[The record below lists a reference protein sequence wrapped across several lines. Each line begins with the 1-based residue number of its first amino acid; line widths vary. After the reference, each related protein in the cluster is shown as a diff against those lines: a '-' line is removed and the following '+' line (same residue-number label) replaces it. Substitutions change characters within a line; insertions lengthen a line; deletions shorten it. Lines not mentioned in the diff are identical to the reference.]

1 MLKGRMNFATDA
13 TPLHLTQPSAAT
25 AVDSVRMLQTLLA
38 NLEGMFY
45 RSRNDEHWTMEFLSE
60 GCQRLT
66 GYKPEDLLLNR
77 RISYEEIMHPQDRR
91 RVRHTIQA
99 ALAANTFY
107 ELEYRLVR
115 ADGAVRW
122 VSERGVGLFDCAGV
136 LTSMEGIIYD
146 VTNRKLAEVAS
157 RETER
162 RYQSLFDNALYGI
175 FRTSIDGH
183 YLDANP
189 ALARIYGFA
198 SPRELIVE
206 LADIRTQLYVLPTR
220 REEFMAQIRRHGT
233 VSGFES
239 QVYRRDGQVIW
250 IAETAR
256 AVLDEDGN
264 VTCYEGMVEDISE
277 RKRQHESLMA
287 ARLAAESATRAK
299 SEFLANMSHEI
310 RTPMNGVIGMTTL
323 LLDTPLNATQRECAV
338 VVRDSARELLTVI
351 NDILD
356 FSKIEAGKLQ
366 LELREVQLRE
376 TLEGVVRLLAMD
388 AGGKGLQIDVRIDPT
403 LPAFVKGDDGR
414 IRQILLNL
422 GGNAVKFTATGSVSF
437 ALDVL
442 EQSGDSSVVR
452 IAVTD
457 TGIGIPADR
466 IGALFT
472 PFTQVDS
479 STTRQFGGTGLGLS
493 ISHRLVELMGGA
505 IGVESTPG
513 AGSTFW
519 FTVRFEH
526 ACAPAASL
534 LPGIL
539 EQMATQDGS
548 SHVAAAASVLLV
560 EDNVVNQ
567 KVAARLLQK
576 YGCRVDITA
585 DGRSA
590 IEKWRIGDYDLIF
603 MDCQMP
609 ELDGYAATREIRRLE
624 QGARRIPIV
633 ALTAHAM
640 KGDDRVCFEAGMDDY
655 LSKPLD
661 SAKLRAC
668 LARHLPRSVQKPSR
682 PT

>member
-1 MLKGRMNFATDA
+1 MLKGRMNFAADA
-13 TPLHLTQPSAAT
+13 TPLHLTQPSPAT
-25 AVDSVRMLQTLLA
+25 AIDSVRMLQTLLA

-45 RSRNDEHWTMEFLSE
+45 RSRNDAHWTMEFLSE
-60 GCQRLT
+60 GCRRLT
-66 GYKPEDLLLNR
+66 GYKPEELLLNR
-77 RISYEEIMHPQDRR
+77 RISYEEITHPQDRG
-91 RVRHTIQA
+91 RVRQTIQA

-122 VSERGVGLFDCAGV
+122 VSERGVGLFDSAGV

-198 SPRELIVE
+198 SARELILE
-206 LADIRTQLYVLPTR
+206 LSDIRSQLYVLPTR

-256 AVLDEDGN
+256 AVPDEDGN

-310 RTPMNGVIGMTTL
+310 RTPMNGVIGMATL
-323 LLDTPLNATQRECAV
+323 LLDTPLNATQHECAAI
-338 VVRDSARELLTVI
+338 VRDSARELLAVI

-366 LELREVQLRE
+366 LELHEVQLRE
-376 TLEGVVRLLAMD
+376 TIEGVVRLLALD
-388 AGGKGLQIDVRIDPT
+388 AGAKGLQIHMRIDPT
-403 LPAFVKGDDGR
+403 LPAFVKGDGGR
-414 IRQILLNL
+414 IRQVLLNL
-422 GGNAVKFTATGSVSF
+422 GGNAVKFTASGSVSF

-442 EQSGDSSVVR
+442 EHKDDSSVVR

-466 IGALFT
+466 LGALFT

-493 ISHRLVELMGGA
+493 ISHRLVELMGGS

-519 FTVRFEH
+519 FTVRFDH
-526 ACAPAASL
+526 AGAPAASV
-534 LPGIL
+534 LPGIVK
-539 EQMATQDGS
+539 QMATQPRS
-548 SHVAAAASVLLV
+548 NHVAAAANVLLV

-590 IEKWRIGDYDLIF
+590 IERWRTGDYDLIF

-624 QGARRIPIV
+624 QGAVRIPIV

-640 KGDDRVCFEAGMDDY
+640 KDDDRVCFEAGMDDY

-661 SAKLRAC
+661 PAKLAAC
-668 LARHLPRSVQKPSR
+668 LARHLPSSLSAIP
-682 PT
+682 